1 MTSWGTASRVLHDA
15 VHAASWCS
23 KLTKTLVPYTE
34 KEASSIMRTVLL
46 VLRHCH
52 AMGVLHR

>member
-1 MTSWGTASRVLHDA
+1 MP
-15 VHAASWCS
+15 CS

-46 VLRHCH
+46 VIRHCH